1 MVASAS
7 GSSKRGGSVIDD
19 LESIRSMTTSRHRVE
34 AVASDP
40 QQSADYTANPMP
52 LYPPPVQDAPTLD
65 EVEQQGWTSI
75 TTGVDPGTAGVLAQ
89 LMPSTPNRE
98 DNATR
103 RASSQAASRH
113 RQEQQQAR
121 NATTL
126 QLSDLLHGM
135 GDRKST
141 GNSNTGSSFAWWEV
155 VEDWN
160 PAPDGNP
167 SYHAVRTTLRNGQI
181 GLLIDPGAHDN
192 LAGETTMRQIESQLG
207 VRCKLKALDM
217 PLNVSGVGKQS
228 QEARTALSL
237 PFGLSSGEDEVT
249 TCSYTAPIIP
259 GSHLPPLL
267 GLKSL
272 SAKRALIDTSG
283 RLLVLPGSGG
293 VELKCSPGTQVHQLE
308 LSESGHLILP
318 LLQPPQHERS
328 TTSAV
333 NENQRLDF
341 NVHVRGT
348 RSLSPRREPIRRVQG
363 PYQRID
369 DVIRTGIASVA
380 ANPAP
385 VRLSNKSPH
394 S

>member
-1 MVASAS
+1 
-7 GSSKRGGSVIDD
+7 
-19 LESIRSMTTSRHRVE
+19 
-34 AVASDP
+34 
-40 QQSADYTANPMP
+40 
-52 LYPPPVQDAPTLD
+52 
-65 EVEQQGWTSI
+65 
-75 TTGVDPGTAGVLAQ
+75 
-89 LMPSTPNRE
+89 
-98 DNATR
+98 
-103 RASSQAASRH
+103 
-113 RQEQQQAR
+113 
-121 NATTL
+121 
-126 QLSDLLHGM
+126 M

-341 NVHVRGT
+341 NVHVRET

-385 VRLSNKSPH
+385 ARLRNNPPH
-394 S
+394 R